1 MTVRRFLLPDS
12 LSGRLITA
20 MLIVVGITVAVLALL
35 IMRERREMAFWG
47 SDSSGIIELMAQT
60 SEDLAGLSRPERMA
74 RLGVLR
80 REPLITN
87 EDEERLSNLRRYLR
101 LGISK
106 GGKQQKGN

>member
-80 REPLITN
+80 REPP
-87 EDEERLSNLRRYLR
+87 R
-101 LGISK
+101 
-106 GGKQQKGN
+106 